1 MSSLI
6 VLILR
11 PSETGPRSGLQY
23 VARTLGTLWTCTQ
36 RVDARAEGGS
46 ERPPLHQYRVTIQT
60 PNHKLAGGA
69 KFGPV
74 PKQNPT
80 SFCMSCDITPPQC
93 IPIHPNGIPS
103 YLLSAQP
110 RCSSC
115 VDETYAL
122 DWKQT
127 CSIHSILS
135 PASSRCDR
143 RARLTRFTRTLS
155 LRPPCAPHEFPMV
168 VLHPL
173 LAMRDPLSVPDSALC
188 VQSKWLEAW

>member
-1 MSSLI
+1 M
-6 VLILR
+6 V
-11 PSETGPRSGLQY
+11 QY

-36 RVDARAEGGS
+36 RVDARAEGES

-69 KFGPV
+69 KFGTV

-80 SFCMSCDITPPQC
+80 SFCMSCDITPPQR

-155 LRPPCAPHEFPMV
+155 LRPPCAPHR
-168 VLHPL
+168 H
-173 LAMRDPLSVPDSALC
+173 DSMGPRSGLQYVARTLGTLWTC
-188 VQSKWLEAW
+188 TQRVDARAEGGSERPPPTSPIPGTE

>member
-1 MSSLI
+1 MRKLLSSLL

-69 KFGPV
+69 KFGTV

-103 YLLSAQP
+103 YRVVP
-110 RCSSC
+110 RHAGGFAGRS
-115 VDETYAL
+115 V
-122 DWKQT
+122 
-127 CSIHSILS
+127 
-135 PASSRCDR
+135 SR
-143 RARLTRFTRTLS
+143 ATKRFS
-155 LRPPCAPHEFPMV
+155 
-168 VLHPL
+168 
-173 LAMRDPLSVPDSALC
+173 MRDPAHMDS
-188 VQSKWLEAW
+188 QYIDLEDP